1 MRFSRP
7 DDGAEGPA
15 DHPPGTAAVTGVPY
29 GSRLAQLGRDR
40 ADEVALW
47 LVGTD
52 GKTERL
58 TWAELDRRATQVG
71 RWLAG
76 RGATVGSR
84 VALALHNSVE
94 LVLAVMGSYKV
105 GAVPVPVRWDLP
117 DWEHR
122 RLLACMDPTVVL
134 TEDDRTAVRA
144 SGTLADDPLPEVV
157 SPEAWGICSSGST
170 GTPKVIVRAVPGLY
184 DPAVPVAAMVDSY
197 RPLARPQRIG
207 VPAPMYHTNGFTVTT
222 NLLGG
227 EQVVLM
233 ERFDAGRFL
242 GAVDDLGVTGF
253 IAATPMLL
261 RMARVGDFDDRPL
274 RTVGWVQQGA
284 SDIPRWLARRWI
296 DKVGPEQVFF
306 SYGSTEGLGIVAC
319 RGDEWL
325 AHPGTV
331 GRPTAGAE
339 VRILDEHDR
348 PVPAGTVG
356 TIFLRSATG
365 TVHRYLGDAPPV
377 HRTADGF
384 GTVGDM
390 GWLDEGGYL
399 YVADRRT
406 DLIVTGGANVYPAEV
421 EAALSEHP
429 DVADAVVI
437 GLDDPEWGKRVHAVV
452 QPAPGA
458 GLSPDGVT
466 AFVRERLAPYKVP
479 KSVELVDRIPRTE
492 AGKVNRSA
500 MVAARQGS
508 PVGAPSEP

>member
-1 MRFSRP
+1 MRFS
-7 DDGAEGPA
+7 PA
-15 DHPPGTAAVTGVPY
+15 DGRRDQHHGDARSAAVPF

-40 ADEVALW
+40 PGRTALW
-47 LVGTD
+47 LVGAH
-52 GKTERL
+52 GPTEQL
-58 TWAELDRRATQVG
+58 TWDDLDRRATQLG

-76 RGATVGSR
+76 RGAGVGGR
-84 VALALHNSVE
+84 VALSLRNSVE
-94 LVLAVMGSYKV
+94 LVLAVLGSYKI

-117 DWEHR
+117 EWER
-122 RLLACMDPTVVL
+122 QRLLACMDPVVVL
-134 TEDDRTAVRA
+134 TEEDRVAMRSA
-144 SGTLADDPLPEVV
+144 GTLPDDPLPDVV

-170 GTPKVIVRAVPGLY
+170 GTPKVIVRAVPAVY

-197 RPLARPQRIG
+197 RPLTRPQRIG

-227 EQVVLM
+227 EEVVLL

-242 GAVDDLGVTGF
+242 DAVDELGVTGF

-261 RMARVGDFDDRPL
+261 RMARLPDFDSRPL
-274 RTVGWVQQGA
+274 RTVRWVQQGA
-284 SDIPRWLARRWI
+284 SDIPRWLAQRWI

-306 SYGSTEGLGIVAC
+306 SYGSTEGLGVVAC

-331 GRPTAGAE
+331 GRPTGGAE
-339 VRILDEHDR
+339 VRVLDEDDR
-348 PVPAGTVG
+348 PVAPGTVG
-356 TIFLRSATG
+356 TIFLRSPTG

-377 HRTADGF
+377 PRTADGF

-390 GWLDEGGYL
+390 GWLDDDGYL

-406 DLIVTGGANVYPAEV
+406 DLILSGGANVYPAEV

-429 DVADAVVI
+429 GVADVVVI
-437 GLDDPEWGKRVHAVV
+437 GLDDPDWGKRVHAVV
-452 QPAPGA
+452 QPGPGVDLAPDA
-458 GLSPDGVT
+458 VM
-466 AFVRERLAPYKVP
+466 AFARERLAPYKVP
-479 KSVELVDRIPRTE
+479 KSVEIVERIPRTE

-500 MVAARQGS
+500 MVAARQGA
-508 PVGAPSEP
+508 PVGASEEP